1 MEEVKDMHITFYGE
15 RGLVNSIILDM
26 GSDLSKQKQFLRSIK
41 FEDNSNRNWIDK
53 VTDFHYIVEPSF
65 AQFGNPDLIIVAEEE
80 NGKRHV
86 IFIEAK
92 ICAYNDASEKLSSS
106 LLPNS
111 YQGVASKLNIQLA
124 LKYRFAKNYAS
135 GQKSDGFVENDSEA
149 QDKYNDNKRALKK
162 INVINLCKKQFG
174 NHPEFLFIALT
185 NDNKDIIPFTDP
197 AFLPA
202 IGINNWNS
210 DKEKF
215 GIVSYEML
223 ETNGVVNKKAGY
235 YAQASNGFLYL
246 PANTGAKSGDRRIK
260 TTNMRD
266 WDKNLYSE
274 LESFY
279 TELKKTLITG
289 KVEKLDGSY
298 SIKAGDGRTL
308 VKLFVENNQIQIGFR
323 NDNVPANMA
332 TGKER
337 VKLGVGSSERSF
349 VIVYSVTE
357 RITDE
362 MKINLISFV
371 EK

>member
-1 MEEVKDMHITFYGE
+1 MHITFYGE

-26 GSDLSKQKQFLRSIK
+26 GSDLNKQKQFLRSIK

-65 AQFGNPDLIIVAEEE
+65 AQFGNPDLIIVTEEE

-92 ICAYNDASEKLSSS
+92 VCAYNDASEKLSSS

-124 LKYRFAKNYAS
+124 LKYRFARNYAS
-135 GQKSDGFVENDSEA
+135 GQKSDGFVESDSEA
-149 QDKYNDNKRALKK
+149 QDKYNDNKRALKNA
-162 INVINLCKKQFG
+162 NVINLCKKQFG
-174 NHPEFLFIALT
+174 DQPEFLFIALT

-235 YAQASNGFLYL
+235 YAQASNGLLYL
-246 PANTGAKSGDRRIK
+246 PANAGAKSGDRRIK
-260 TTNMRD
+260 TTNMSD
-266 WDKNLYSE
+266 WDKNLYAE

-279 TELKKTLITG
+279 TELKNALVTG

-308 VKLFVENNQIQIGFR
+308 VKLYVEKEYIQIAFR
-323 NDNVPANMA
+323 NDNVPDYLA
-332 TGKER
+332 TGKDR
-337 VKLGVGSSERSF
+337 INVGIGSFARSF
-349 VIVYSVTE
+349 VLVYSQIDQ
-357 RITDE
+357 ITDE
-362 MKINLISFV
+362 MNKSIIGFV